1 LRRGDRVWLMSVKCG
16 SICSCLRAMSDLCAN
31 RGRGLIHRCVAAP
44 VRLGNLSGQLGKGA
58 GPKDDVRGLMT
69 MTRIAHLSD
78 LHFGAHEAK
87 IVAAT
92 EAWLLQRQPDLIII
106 SGDFTQ
112 RARVDEFRQ
121 ASAYLNRLRA
131 SGLRTLVV
139 PGNHDVPL
147 YDVFTRFTTPLHR
160 YKKYIAQDLFP
171 WFENDEMAV
180 LGINTARSLTIK
192 DGRINHDQ
200 IAILRHRFAAVA
212 PGKTRILVTHHPL
225 YAMPIGEGGA
235 LSEAVGRHRDATEA
249 VCKAGVHLALAGHFH
264 RTYAESARM
273 MVENAGSTLVMQA
286 GTATSTR
293 LRNSELQ
300 SFNWIHAHRNDE
312 VELQVVAWDG
322 TGFRR
327 GNHERFTHDGTR
339 WTARAIKEEIAYV

>member
-1 LRRGDRVWLMSVKCG
+1 
-16 SICSCLRAMSDLCAN
+16 
-31 RGRGLIHRCVAAP
+31 
-44 VRLGNLSGQLGKGA
+44 
-58 GPKDDVRGLMT
+58 

-78 LHFGAHEAK
+78 LHFGAHDSK

-92 EAWLLQRQPDLIII
+92 EAWLQERQPDLIIV

-112 RARVDEFRQ
+112 RARLGQFRE
-121 ASAYLNRLRA
+121 AAAYLNRLRSA
-131 SGLRTLVV
+131 GFATLVV

-147 YDVFTRFTTPLHR
+147 YDVIRRFAAPLDR
-160 YKKYIAQDLFP
+160 YKRYVSNDLCP
-171 WFENDEMAV
+171 WFENEEIAV

-200 IAILRHRFAAVA
+200 IAMMQDRFAAVA
-212 PGKTRILVTHHPL
+212 GHKTRILVTHHPL
-225 YAMPIGEGGA
+225 YAMPIGEGGE
-235 LSEAVGRHRDATEA
+235 LSEAVGHHRDAIKA

-264 RTYAESARM
+264 RTYAESARK
-273 MVENAGSTLVMQA
+273 MVEDAGTALIMQA

-322 TGFRR
+322 GGFRR
-327 GNHERFTHDGTR
+327 GDHVRFSYAGDG
-339 WTARAIKEEIAYV
+339 WTSQSIAEEIVYL